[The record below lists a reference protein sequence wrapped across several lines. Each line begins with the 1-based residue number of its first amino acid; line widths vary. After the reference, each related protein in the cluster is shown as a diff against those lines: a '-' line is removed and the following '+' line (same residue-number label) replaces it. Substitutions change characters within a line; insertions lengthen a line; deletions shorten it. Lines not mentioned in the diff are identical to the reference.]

1 MVQGFVAIRRSY
13 AILSPMKWTYK
24 QPTRQRL
31 DVFLTTELT
40 DISRSQIQK
49 LVKLGQ
55 VTVNGQST
63 EVHHWLKKDDLVEY
77 TVAKKPKIDPK
88 ATKRSLNVKF
98 EDDDVVVIDKP
109 SGLLVHPTQ
118 RNEAETLISLL
129 LKEYPQL
136 KKFDDPIRP
145 GLVHRLDKD
154 VSGLM
159 IVALNPKSF
168 ASLKNQFQERTIDKR
183 YTALVHGSVLKDV
196 GTITTNLLRD
206 KKTGLT
212 KALSAKPA
220 HDEAIEGREAI
231 THYEVKQRYVNY
243 TLLEI
248 KLITG
253 RTHQIRAH
261 LQSIGHSIV
270 GDTLYV
276 TGDIRKKKKI
286 FLTRP
291 FLHAS
296 SLQWLQLDGSKKK
309 CTSPLPAELKKFL
322 TSLQDA

>member
-1 MVQGFVAIRRSY
+1 MVQGFVAIRLSC

-31 DVFLTTELT
+31 DIFLTAELS

-55 VTVNGQST
+55 VTVNAKT
-63 EVHHWLKKDDLVEY
+63 VEVHHWLKTGDIIEY
-77 TVAKKPKIDPK
+77 TTAKKTKADPQ
-88 ATKRSLNVKF
+88 TKRSLVVKF

-118 RNEAETLISLL
+118 RNEADTLIAVL

-136 KKFDDPIRP
+136 KKFNDPVRP

-159 IVALNPKSF
+159 IVALNAKSF
-168 ASLKNQFQERTIDKR
+168 TSLKSQFQERTIDKR
-183 YTALVHGSVLKDV
+183 YTALVHGKVLKAV
-196 GTITTNLLRD
+196 GEITTNLQRD

-212 KALSAKPA
+212 KALSAKLA
-220 HDEAIEGREAI
+220 HDEISEGREAI
-231 THYEVKQRYVNY
+231 THYEVKESFVNY

-286 FLTRP
+286 FLSRP

-296 SLQWLQLDGSKKK
+296 SLQWHQLDGTIKK
-309 CTSPLPAELKKFL
+309 CTSPLPSELKKFL
-322 TSLQDA
+322 TTLHDA

>member
-1 MVQGFVAIRRSY
+1 
-13 AILSPMKWTYK
+13 MKWTYK
-24 QPTRQRL
+24 QPIRQRL
-31 DVFLTTELT
+31 DIFLTAELSH
-40 DISRSQIQK
+40 ISRSQIQK

-55 VTVNGQST
+55 VTVNGQPA
-63 EVHHWLKKDDLVEY
+63 EVHHWLKTGDLVAY
-77 TVAKKPKIDPK
+77 AVAKKVK
-88 ATKRSLNVKF
+88 ADSKTTKRSLAVKF

-118 RNEAETLISLL
+118 RNETDTLIATL

-136 KKFDDPIRP
+136 KKFNDPVRP

-159 IVALNPKSF
+159 IIALNPKSF
-168 ASLKNQFQERTIDKR
+168 ASLKSQFQDRTIDKR
-183 YTALVHGSVLKDV
+183 YTALVHGKVLNAV
-196 GTITTNLLRD
+196 GEITTNLQRD

-220 HDEAIEGREAI
+220 HDEIIEGREAI
-231 THYEVKQRYVNY
+231 THYEVKDQFVNY

-286 FLTRP
+286 FLSRP

-296 SLQWLQLDGSKKK
+296 SLQWHQLDGTVKK
-309 CTSPLPAELKKFL
+309 CTSPLPTELKKFL
-322 TSLQDA
+322 TTLHA

>member
-1 MVQGFVAIRRSY
+1 MVQGFVAIRQSC

-31 DVFLTTELT
+31 DIFLTTELSK
-40 DISRSQIQK
+40 ISRSQIQK

-55 VTVNGQST
+55 VRVNAKTV
-63 EVHHWLKKDDLVEY
+63 EVHHWLKTGDIIEY
-77 TVAKKPKIDPK
+77 TTAKKTKADPQ
-88 ATKRSLNVKF
+88 TKRSLVVKF

-118 RNEAETLISLL
+118 RNEADTLIAVL

-136 KKFDDPIRP
+136 KKFHDPIRP

-159 IVALNPKSF
+159 IIALNPKSF
-168 ASLKNQFQERTIDKR
+168 VSLKSQFQDRTIDKK
-183 YTALVHGSVLKDV
+183 YTALVHGKVLKSV
-196 GTITTNLLRD
+196 GEITTSLKRD

-212 KALSAKPA
+212 KALSAKLA
-220 HDEAIEGREAI
+220 HDEISEAREAI
-231 THYEVKQRYVNY
+231 THYEVKEQFVNY

-261 LQSIGHSIV
+261 MQSIGHSIV
-270 GDTLYV
+270 GDTLYI
-276 TGDIRKKKKI
+276 TGDIRKKKKV
-286 FLTRP
+286 FLPRP

-296 SLQWLQLDGSKKK
+296 SLQWQQLDGTTKK
-309 CTSPLPAELKKFL
+309 CTSPLPPDLKKFL
-322 TSLQDA
+322 TTLHDA

>member
-1 MVQGFVAIRRSY
+1 
-13 AILSPMKWTYK
+13 MKWTYK

-31 DVFLTTELT
+31 DIFLTAELS

-55 VTVNGQST
+55 VTVNGQPA
-63 EVHHWLKKDDLVEY
+63 EVHHWLKTGDLIEY
-77 TVAKKPKIDPK
+77 AATKKVKTDPK
-88 ATKRSLNVKF
+88 AAKRSLTIKF

-118 RNEAETLISLL
+118 RNEADTLISLL

-159 IVALNPKSF
+159 IVALNAKSF
-168 ASLKNQFQERTIDKR
+168 ASLKSQFQDRTIDKR
-183 YTALVHGSVLKDV
+183 YTALVHGKVLKAV
-196 GTITTNLLRD
+196 GEITTNLQRD

-220 HDEAIEGREAI
+220 HDEIMEGREAI
-231 THYEVKQRYVNY
+231 THYEVKEQFVNY
-243 TLLEI
+243 SLLEI

-286 FLTRP
+286 FLSRP

-296 SLQWLQLDGSKKK
+296 SLQWHQLDGTIKK
-309 CTSPLPAELKKFL
+309 CTSPLPSELKKFL
-322 TSLQDA
+322 TTLHV